1 MASDDD
7 PDSKTEEPTGKR
19 LADARRK
26 GQLPTSREVPTWVML
41 FGTAIML
48 ALMAPYVASRL
59 KEILIAFIARPHSFL
74 FGQSEL
80 GTVMTRM
87 LLEVLGVM
95 GWPLILFAVLAASGY
110 VIQNGWLITTEPMK
124 PKLSKINPISG
135 AKKYIQIKTYVEFL
149 KNFLKLIVVA
159 VVGVILVIPEFNRI
173 DLMPSLTSEDHLQE
187 ILFLILRI
195 LAGVL
200 AILFAIMV
208 FDIFFQRMQHRKQ
221 LRMTKQEVKEEFKNQ
236 EGDPQ
241 IKNRLR
247 QIRMERA
254 RTRMMQAV
262 PDADVVVTNP
272 THYACALAYKPDEM
286 EAPVLVA
293 KGQDLVAKR
302 IRDLAEEHEIPIV
315 ENPPLARALHASCD
329 LDQQIPEEHYKAV
342 AEVISYVWRLKGQMT
357 GASRR

>member
-1 MASDDD
+1 MAGNDD

-19 LADARRK
+19 LLDARRK

-48 ALMAPYVASRL
+48 ALMAPFVASRL
-59 KEILIAFIARPHSFL
+59 KEILTAFVARPHSFL
-74 FGQSEL
+74 FGPAEL
-80 GTVMTRM
+80 GTALTTM

-95 GWPLILFAVLAASGY
+95 AWPLLLFAILAASGY
-110 VIQNGWLITTEPMK
+110 VLQNGWLIVTEPMK
-124 PKLSKINPISG
+124 PKLNKINPLTG
-135 AKKYIQIKTYVEFL
+135 AKKYIQMKTYVEFM
-149 KNFLKLIVVA
+149 KNFLKLVIVGA
-159 VVGVILVIPEFNRI
+159 VGVILIIPEFNRL
-173 DLMPSLTSEDHLQE
+173 DLLPSMTSEDHLQE
-187 ILFLILRI
+187 ILILVLRI

-221 LRMTKQEVKEEFKNQ
+221 LRMSKQEVKEEFKNQ
-236 EGDPQ
+236 EGDPH

-254 RTRMMQAV
+254 RTRMMQSV
-262 PDADVVVTNP
+262 PNADVVVTNP
-272 THYACALAYKPDEM
+272 THFACALSYDPDEM

-302 IRDLAEEHEIPIV
+302 IRDVAEDHEIPII
-315 ENPPLARALHASCD
+315 ENPPLARALFASCD
-329 LDQQIPEEHYKAV
+329 IDQQIPEEHYKAV
-342 AEVISYVWRLKGQMT
+342 AEVISYVWRLKGRMA
-357 GASRR
+357 GARS

>member
-1 MASDDD
+1 MAGDDD

-19 LADARRK
+19 LSDARNK

-48 ALMAPYVASRL
+48 ALMAPYVAGQL
-59 KEILIAFIARPHSFL
+59 KDTLVTFIARPHSIL
-74 FGQSEL
+74 YGPAEFGA
-80 GTVMTRM
+80 TMKNM
-87 LLEVLGVM
+87 LMEILNTM
-95 GWPLILFAVLAASGY
+95 AWPLIMFAVLAASGY
-110 VIQNGWLITTEPMK
+110 VMQNGWVIVTEPMK
-124 PKLSKINPISG
+124 PKLSKINPLTG
-135 AKKYIQIKTYVEFL
+135 AKKYFQIKTYVEFL
-149 KNFLKLIVVA
+149 KNFLKLC
-159 VVGVILVIPEFNRI
+159 VVGAVGVMLVMPYFDRLDILPG
-173 DLMPSLTSEDHLQE
+173 LTSEDHLME
-187 ILFLILRI
+187 ILFLVLRI

-200 AILFAIMV
+200 AILFAIMI
-208 FDIFFQRMQHRKQ
+208 FDIFFQRMQHKKQ

-241 IKNRLR
+241 VKGRLR

-272 THYACALAYKPDEM
+272 THYACALSYKPDEM
-286 EAPVLVA
+286 EAPILVA

-302 IRDLAEEHEIPIV
+302 IRDLAEDHEIPVV

-329 LDQQIPEEHYKAV
+329 IDQQIPEEHYKAV
-342 AEVISYVWRLKGQMT
+342 AEVISFVWNLKGKMSQA
-357 GASRR
+357 GR

>member
-19 LADARRK
+19 LTDARRK
-26 GQLPTSREVPTWVML
+26 GQLPTSREVPTWIML
-41 FGTAIML
+41 FGTGIML
-48 ALMAPYVASRL
+48 ALMAPFVATRL
-59 KEILIAFIARPHSFL
+59 KEILVAFIAQPHAFL
-74 FGQSEL
+74 YGPAEL
-80 GTVMTRM
+80 GASLTRM

-95 GWPLILFAVLAASGY
+95 AWPLIMFAILAASGY
-110 VIQNGWLITTEPMK
+110 VLQNGWLITTEPMK
-124 PKLSKINPISG
+124 PKLSKINPIAG
-135 AKKYIQIKTYVEFL
+135 AKKYIQMKTYVEFL
-149 KNFLKLIVVA
+149 KNFLKLAVVA
-159 VVGVILVIPEFNRI
+159 AVGVVLVMPEFNRL
-173 DLMPSLTSEDHLQE
+173 DLLPSLTSEDHLTE
-187 ILFLILRI
+187 ILLLILRI

-241 IKNRLR
+241 IKSRLR

-286 EAPVLVA
+286 EAPVLLA

-302 IRDLAEEHEIPIV
+302 IRDLAEEHDIPIV

-342 AEVISYVWRLKGQMT
+342 AEVISFVWRLKGKMS
-357 GASRR
+357 GAGK

>member
-1 MASDDD
+1 MANNDDA
-7 PDSKTEEPTGKR
+7 DSKTEEPTGKR
-19 LADARRK
+19 LADARQK
-26 GQLPTSREVPTWVML
+26 GQLPTSREVPTWIML

-48 ALMAPYVASRL
+48 ALMAPFVAGRL
-59 KEILIAFIARPHSFL
+59 KEILVAFVARPHSFL
-74 FGQSEL
+74 YGPSEL
-80 GTVMTRM
+80 GASLTKM

-95 GWPLILFAVLAASGY
+95 AWPLIMFAILAASGY
-110 VIQNGWLITTEPMK
+110 VLQNGWVIVTEPMK
-124 PKLSKINPISG
+124 PKLSKINPITG
-135 AKKYIQIKTYVEFL
+135 AKKYFQAKTYVEFL
-149 KNFLKLIVVA
+149 KNFLKLAVVA
-159 VVGVILVIPEFNRI
+159 AVGIVLVMPEFNRL
-173 DLMPSLTSEDHLQE
+173 DLLPSLTSEDHLQE
-187 ILFLILRI
+187 ILILILRM

-221 LRMTKQEVKEEFKNQ
+221 LRMTKQEIKEEFKNQ

-272 THYACALAYKPDEM
+272 THFACALSYDPDEM

-302 IRDLAEEHEIPIV
+302 IRDLAEEHDIPII

-342 AEVISYVWRLKGQMT
+342 AEVISFVWRLKGKMS
-357 GASRR
+357 GANK

>member
-1 MASDDD
+1 MASNDDA
-7 PDSKTEEPTGKR
+7 DSKTEEPTGKR
-19 LADARRK
+19 LADARQK
-26 GQLPTSREVPTWVML
+26 GQLPTSREVPTWIML

-48 ALMAPYVASRL
+48 ALMAPFVASRL
-59 KEILIAFIARPHSFL
+59 KEILVAFVARPHSFL
-74 FGQSEL
+74 YGPAEL
-80 GTVMTRM
+80 GASMTNM

-95 GWPLILFAVLAASGY
+95 AWPLIMFAVLAASGY
-110 VIQNGWLITTEPMK
+110 VLQNGWVIVTEPMK
-124 PKLSKINPISG
+124 PKLSKINPITG
-135 AKKYIQIKTYVEFL
+135 AKKYFQAKTYVEFL
-149 KNFLKLIVVA
+149 KNFLKLAVVA
-159 VVGVILVIPEFNRI
+159 AVGIVLVIPEFNRL
-173 DLMPSLTSEDHLQE
+173 DLLPSLTSEDHLQE
-187 ILFLILRI
+187 ILILILRI

-200 AILFAIMV
+200 SILFAIMV

-221 LRMTKQEVKEEFKNQ
+221 LRMTKQEIKEEFKNQ

-241 IKNRLR
+241 IKSRLR

-272 THYACALAYKPDEM
+272 THFACALSYNPDEM

-302 IRDLAEEHEIPIV
+302 IRDLAEEHDIPII
-315 ENPPLARALHASCD
+315 ENPPLARALHATCD

-342 AEVISYVWRLKGQMT
+342 AEVISFVWRLKGKMS
-357 GASRR
+357 GAQK

>member
-1 MASDDD
+1 LANNDDA
-7 PDSKTEEPTGKR
+7 DSKTEEPTGKR
-19 LADARRK
+19 LADARQK
-26 GQLPTSREVPTWVML
+26 GQLPTSREVPTWIML

-48 ALMAPYVASRL
+48 ALMAPFVAGRL
-59 KEILIAFIARPHSFL
+59 KEILIAFVARPHSFL
-74 FGQSEL
+74 YGPSEL
-80 GTVMTRM
+80 GASLTEM

-95 GWPLILFAVLAASGY
+95 AWPLIMFAILAASGY
-110 VIQNGWLITTEPMK
+110 VLQNGWVIVTEPMK
-124 PKLSKINPISG
+124 PKLSKINPITG
-135 AKKYIQIKTYVEFL
+135 AKKYFQAKTYVEFL
-149 KNFLKLIVVA
+149 KNFLKLAVVA
-159 VVGVILVIPEFNRI
+159 AVGIVLVMPEFNRL
-173 DLMPSLTSEDHLQE
+173 DLLPSLTSEDHLQE
-187 ILFLILRI
+187 ILILILRM

-221 LRMTKQEVKEEFKNQ
+221 LRMTKQEIKEEFKNQ

-272 THYACALAYKPDEM
+272 THFACALSYDPDEM

-302 IRDLAEEHEIPIV
+302 IRDLAEEHDIPII

-342 AEVISYVWRLKGQMT
+342 AEVISFVWRLKGKMS
-357 GASRR
+357 GANK

>member
-1 MASDDD
+1 MSSDDD

-19 LADARRK
+19 LVDARRK

-48 ALMAPYVASRL
+48 ALLAPFVAGRL
-59 KEILIAFIARPHSFL
+59 KEILVSFIARPHTYL
-74 FGQSEL
+74 FGPAEL
-80 GTVMTRM
+80 GAALRNM
-87 LLEVLGVM
+87 LMDVLGVM
-95 GWPLILFAVLAASGY
+95 AWPLLMFAILAASGY
-110 VIQNGWLITTEPMK
+110 VLQNGWLITTEPIK
-124 PKLSKINPISG
+124 PKLSKINPLSG
-135 AKKYIQIKTYVEFL
+135 AKKYIQMKTYVEFL
-149 KNFLKLIVVA
+149 KNLLKLVIVGA
-159 VVGVILVIPEFNRI
+159 VGIVLVMPEFNRLDI
-173 DLMPSLTSEDHLQE
+173 LPSLTSEDHLQE
-187 ILFLILRI
+187 ILILILRI

-200 AILFAIMV
+200 MILFAIMV

-272 THYACALAYKPDEM
+272 THFACALSYKPDEM
-286 EAPVLVA
+286 DAPILIA

-302 IRDLAEEHEIPIV
+302 IRDLAEELDIPII

-342 AEVISYVWRLKGQMT
+342 AEVISFVWRLKGKMA
-357 GASRR
+357 GANK